1 MKQIGRLFKEVIP
14 VIIGILVALFINNW
28 NEDRK
33 DKNYLNQIFSSIQK
47 ELEASDL
54 EIKEVIPRQLASI
67 DTINAYIDNPNV
79 SLYDITMK
87 SNGIQMPSIKTN
99 SWNAIA
105 NSKIELIEFEKIAAL
120 SDIAE
125 GKENLYQRTERQMEY
140 VFQNF
145 ENTDRKKKEIL
156 RMMLYDIVG
165 AEKRLQTKI
174 EEILKK

>member
-1 MKQIGRLFKEVIP
+1 MKQIGQLFKEVIP

-33 DKNYLNQIFSSIQK
+33 DKNYLDQIFSSIQK
-47 ELEASDL
+47 ELEVSNL

-67 DTINAYIDNPNV
+67 DTINAYIDNPHV

-125 GKENLYQRTERQMEY
+125 GKENLYQRIERQMEY
-140 VFQNF
+140 IFQNF

-174 EEILKK
+174 EEIVKK